1 MTLLAFRPTL
11 ALDSYDY
18 GIPTTKEGTLADV
31 SRDLTD
37 ALVDFENA
45 IMRATT
51 PKEALDLHLTMTTV
65 TAKAIRLEQLAIN
78 RMDALSRGNAA

>member
-1 MTLLAFRPTL
+1 MILAFRPAL
-11 ALDSYDY
+11 AFDAYDY

-45 IMRATT
+45 ITRSATT
-51 PKEALDLHLTMTTV
+51 QEALSLHLTLTTV
-65 TAKAIRLEQLAIN
+65 TAKAIRLEKLALDKA
-78 RMDALSRGNAA
+78 DALCQRNS